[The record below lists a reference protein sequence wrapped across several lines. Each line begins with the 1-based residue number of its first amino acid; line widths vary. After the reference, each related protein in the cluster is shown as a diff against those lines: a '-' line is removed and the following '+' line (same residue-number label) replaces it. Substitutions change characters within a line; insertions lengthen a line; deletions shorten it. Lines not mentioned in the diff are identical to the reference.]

1 MFVSLNV
8 YFLIKG
14 LHKVMKKDRQST
26 NAVEGQ
32 HSRMDVLEAMWR
44 TVKGP
49 KLTWMVW
56 VGWKFVCCAHTVER
70 SEMIIIMKRSCKLL
84 NSRDTQMFSVQ
95 LVILVEQELLTHPE
109 HLSSLPVFSGVRVTR
124 YLVLYVCFADRC
136 LSFCTFSFGHRCY
149 SNHL

>member
-1 MFVSLNV
+1 MYVGYFWWRTILSFCCDCQGNKHVFVSLNV

-95 LVILVEQELLTHPE
+95 LVILVEQELLTHP
-109 HLSSLPVFSGVRVTR
+109 SWP
-124 YLVLYVCFADRC
+124 YA
-136 LSFCTFSFGHRCY
+136 
-149 SNHL
+149 NP